1 MKFTAD
7 HTSTQ
12 AMLSEWAAPRG
23 LGLAE
28 HYFWSAGTDI
38 QRSEEGLLR
47 SLLFELMRQMP
58 SLIRILCN

>member
-1 MKFTAD
+1 
-7 HTSTQ
+7 
-12 AMLSEWAAPRG
+12 MLSEWAAPRG